1 MINMIY
7 MKDYIIF
14 PKFAGAVTVGER
26 GQIVI
31 PAEVR
36 AQLLIGPGDK
46 ILVFTRGDGKD
57 ILITKAESFE
67 LRAEAMFNHFMPLIK
82 EVKKATKINNQKT
95 KKQKSA

>member
-1 MINMIY
+1 M
-7 MKDYIIF
+7 F

-46 ILVFTRGDGKD
+46 VLVFTRGDGKD

-67 LRAEAMFNHFMPLIK
+67 QRAEAMYNHFMPLIK
-82 EVKKATKINNQKT
+82 EVKKVTKINNIID

>member
-1 MINMIY
+1 M
-7 MKDYIIF
+7 F

-46 ILVFTRGDGKD
+46 VLVFY
-57 ILITKAESFE
+57 
-67 LRAEAMFNHFMPLIK
+67 
-82 EVKKATKINNQKT
+82 
-95 KKQKSA
+95 

>member
-36 AQLLIGPGDK
+36 AQLLKSGPGDK
-46 ILVFTRGDGKD
+46 IFIDFYEGMIREGSTNKP
-57 ILITKAESFE
+57 K
-67 LRAEAMFNHFMPLIK
+67 P
-82 EVKKATKINNQKT
+82 
-95 KKQKSA
+95 

>member
-36 AQLLIGPGDK
+36 AQLLIGPG
-46 ILVFTRGDGKD
+46 RQSS
-57 ILITKAESFE
+57 SFYE
-67 LRAEAMFNHFMPLIK
+67 G
-82 EVKKATKINNQKT
+82 
-95 KKQKSA
+95 

>member
-1 MINMIY
+1 M
-7 MKDYIIF
+7 F

-46 ILVFTRGDGKD
+46 VLVFTRGDGKD
-57 ILITKAESFE
+57 ILMTKAENFE

-82 EVKKATKINNQKT
+82 EVKKATKINNT
-95 KKQKSA
+95 KDEKQISA

>member
-1 MINMIY
+1 M
-7 MKDYIIF
+7 F

-46 ILVFTRGDGKD
+46 VLVFTRGDGKD

-67 LRAEAMFNHFMPLIK
+67 LRAEAMFNHFKPLLN
-82 EVKKATKINNQKT
+82 EVKKVT
-95 KKQKSA
+95 KKNNKKPKKQISA

>member
-1 MINMIY
+1 M
-7 MKDYIIF
+7 F

-46 ILVFTRGDGKD
+46 VLVFTRGDGKD

-67 LRAEAMFNHFMPLIK
+67 LRAEAMFNHFKPLLN
-82 EVKKATKINNQKT
+82 EVKKVTKTNN
-95 KKQKSA
+95 KKSKIHKNA

>member
-1 MINMIY
+1 M
-7 MKDYIIF
+7 F

-36 AQLLIGPGDK
+36 AQLMIGPGDK
-46 ILVFTRGDGKD
+46 VLVFTRGDGKD

-67 LRAEAMFNHFMPLIK
+67 LRAEAMFNHFKPLLN
-82 EVKKATKINNQKT
+82 EVKKVTNINN
-95 KKQKSA
+95 KKSKKHTSA